1 MEEFNIL
8 KKIMIFSIFICFFEH
23 KKNDLYDTSADK
35 IRYLQKKS
43 INFKNSRLLECA
55 NDNEHLKYFYESTPN
70 LTHQNG
76 KNYYDGEGK
85 NDHLTDNGSNK
96 SNRQYS
102 NPSDDL
108 RDIDGET
115 INVIE
120 EGTDAFEYI
129 PKEKYSITN
138 DELIVQK
145 TLDNSRSTIDPKRV
159 ESENINNTPM
169 KIGNHFLDIDHHH
182 FEAEYN
188 KIISKRRYF
197 RLEYDNI
204 YTKAL
209 KRIFKYTELKPYSF
223 L

>member
-1 MEEFNIL
+1 MKEFNIF
-8 KKIMIFSIFICFFEH
+8 KKVMLFSIFICFFEH

-43 INFKNSRLLECA
+43 INFKNNRLLECA

-70 LTHQNG
+70 LAYQNG

-85 NDHLTDNGSNK
+85 NDHLTDNDSNK
-96 SNRQYS
+96 SNCQYS
-102 NPSDDL
+102 NTSDDL

-115 INVIE
+115 TGVVE
-120 EGTDAFEYI
+120 EGTDPLEYA
-129 PKEKYSITN
+129 PKENHDITN
-138 DELIVQK
+138 EATMKEIIDI
-145 TLDNSRSTIDPKRV
+145 SRKIMYPKHV

-169 KIGNHFLDIDHHH
+169 KIGNNFLDIDHHH

-188 KIISKRRYF
+188 KIISKRRYCK
-197 RLEYDNI
+197 LEYDNI
-204 YTKAL
+204 YTKVL
-209 KRIFKYTELKPYSF
+209 KHIFKYTELKPYSF

>member
-1 MEEFNIL
+1 MKEFNIF
-8 KKIMIFSIFICFFEH
+8 KKVMLFSIFICFFEH

-70 LTHQNG
+70 LAYQNG
-76 KNYYDGEGK
+76 KNYYDSEGK

-115 INVIE
+115 TGVIE
-120 EGTDAFEYI
+120 EGTDTLEYV
-129 PKEKYSITN
+129 PKENHDIINETTMKEII
-138 DELIVQK
+138 DI
-145 TLDNSRSTIDPKRV
+145 SRKIMYPKHV
-159 ESENINNTPM
+159 EPENINNTPM